1 MAPHPDTVIKAFE
14 QTGVI
19 PVFYHDSAEISA
31 EVLKACYEGGIRVFE
46 FTNRGENARH
56 NFSVLRDL
64 KTTSMPD
71 LYLGIGTI
79 KNAAEAKQFID
90 IGADF
95 IVSPVVDTETGAY
108 CKEQNVLWI
117 PGCMT
122 PTEISV
128 AEKSGAP
135 LVKLFP
141 GSALGPGFV
150 KAIKPLFPAMK
161 FMPTG
166 GVEPEKE
173 NLKSWF
179 DAGVVCVGMGS
190 NLLSKSL
197 IENKDWAGLTAKFAQ
212 TIAFIRA
219 LV

>member
-1 MAPHPDTVIKAFE
+1 MAPHPDTVVKAFE
-14 QTGVI
+14 QTRII
-19 PVFYHDSAEISA
+19 PVFYHDSAEVSV

-46 FTNRGENARH
+46 FTNRGESARH

-79 KNAAEAKQFID
+79 KSAAEAKQFID

-95 IVSPVVDTETGAY
+95 IVSPIVDAETGAY
-108 CKEQNVLWI
+108 CKEQNVLWV

-122 PTEISV
+122 PTEISI
-128 AEKSGAP
+128 AEKNEAA

-141 GSALGPGFV
+141 GSALSPGYV
-150 KAIKPLFPAMK
+150 KAIKPLFPGLR

-166 GVEPEKE
+166 GVEPEQA
-173 NLKSWF
+173 NLEAWF

-190 NLLSKSL
+190 NLLSKST
-197 IENKDWAGLTAKFAQ
+197 IDKKDWKSLQIKVKQTFALLRNQ
-212 TIAFIRA
+212 Q
-219 LV
+219 

>member
-1 MAPHPDTVIKAFE
+1 M
-14 QTGVI
+14 I
-19 PVFYHDSAEISA
+19 PVFYHDSAEISM

-46 FTNRGENARH
+46 YTNRGENARH

-64 KTTSMPD
+64 KLASMPD

-79 KNAAEAKQFID
+79 KSAAEAKQFAD

-95 IVSPVVDTETGAY
+95 IVSPIADAETGAY
-108 CKEQNVLWI
+108 CREQNVLWI

-122 PTEISV
+122 PTEISI
-128 AEKSGAP
+128 AEKNGAP
-135 LVKLFP
+135 LAKLFP
-141 GSALGPGFV
+141 GSVLGPGFV
-150 KAIKPLFPAMK
+150 KAIKPLFPTMK

-173 NLKSWF
+173 NLKAWF

-190 NLLSKSL
+190 NILSKSV
-197 IENKDWAGLTAKFAQ
+197 IENKDWAGLSAKFAQ
-212 TIAFIRA
+212 TIAYIRA